1 MFKKKFHS
9 RSGTWAYYYDTPLPV
24 GVSEEEV
31 EKNMKSFT
39 LKDVKAWVEKHDGI
53 TGALRWFEAYV
64 PNNAFYQ
71 KIAKPLMSIRTT
83 GSIDVERAVKPIKG
97 CVLTKERN
105 RVSDGKAIVLF
116 RLSENLKQL
125 HKFKTEFKK
134 QGNSS
139 DMVMVTRDDKHV
151 LDLMEENSSGSDES
165 DASVSDN

>member
-53 TGALRWFEAYV
+53 TGALRCFEAYV